1 MKVLH
6 DIDNDN
12 DCTLTSLITTKFL
25 GSHSSL
31 WRSKHEWWERE
42 WHSSITLT
50 LHFFCGDC
58 DDSGSRIIN
67 RGFGLVMGGSINL
80 SWSHMVTWG
89 FYKSPWVNWSIFFP
103 MYFSQM
109 FTMKPIDE
117 TMLRTT
123 PMITE
128 NWHWRSFIA
137 RPKVWRSNCR
147 SSTAAFRS
155 DGWDVRQM
163 MGVPRSFHESQLW
176 FHGIWWD
183 LTVTLLYYNAL

>member
-42 WHSSITLT
+42 WQSSITLT

-67 RGFGLVMGGSINL
+67 RGFGLVMGGSMNL
-80 SWSHMVTWG
+80 WWSHMVTWG

-128 NWHWRSFIA
+128 NWQLYDLHRQAESLAKQLQVVDSSIQVRWMGGCSANDGSSKEFPWVSTVVSWHLMGLNCDFII
-137 RPKVWRSNCR
+137 
-147 SSTAAFRS
+147 
-155 DGWDVRQM
+155 
-163 MGVPRSFHESQLW
+163 L
-176 FHGIWWD
+176 
-183 LTVTLLYYNAL
+183 